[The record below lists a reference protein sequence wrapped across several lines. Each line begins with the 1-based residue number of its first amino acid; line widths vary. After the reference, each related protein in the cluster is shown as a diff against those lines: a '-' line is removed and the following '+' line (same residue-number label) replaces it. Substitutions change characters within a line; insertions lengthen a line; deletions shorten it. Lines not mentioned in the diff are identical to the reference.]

1 MWIEQHKIEIRDMP
15 RTYLR
20 QTATDF
26 SRFAG
31 VERRPAKAEK
41 REMLLPGSSAS
52 RLPVVAERGAI
63 SFAQSG
69 EQRDE
74 PPFSHLG
81 KTAVVGHFE
90 LLRSLASASAASR
103 RH

>member
-26 SRFAG
+26 SRLTG
-31 VERRPAKAEK
+31 VERRPAK

>member
-1 MWIEQHKIEIRDMP
+1 MWIEQHKVRNT
-15 RTYLR
+15 RHAAYLFTS
-20 QTATDF
+20 TATDF
-26 SRFAG
+26 SRFTG

-81 KTAVVGHFE
+81 KPRYWVILNCYVP
-90 LLRSLASASAASR
+90 
-103 RH
+103 